1 MVFVN
6 FLIKDFYPRYGA
18 VDEDGDWNGMIGE
31 IIRGVK

>member
-1 MVFVN
+1 MVFVY
-6 FLIKDFYPRYGA
+6 FLIKDLSRYGA